1 MKVKIELDL
10 DIYSEDTESLI
21 HDLISDWTYEMR
33 TTKRLVPGS
42 WRIEYNAPQD

>member
-10 DIYSEDTESLI
+10 DIYSTDNEDLI
-21 HDLISDWTYEMR
+21 HDLIADWTYDMR

-42 WRIEYNAPQD
+42 WKINYNVNQD